1 MSSRMRVTR
10 GHTGNRR
17 SHHHIKEARLS
28 TCGNCGALH
37 IRHRMCGECGFYR
50 GRMVIDILAK
60 KQAKLKKME
69 ERNALIQKTE
79 EETQTEQKQEETKVE
94 KEEK

>member
-69 ERNALIQKTE
+69 ERNASMQEQVAE
-79 EETQTEQKQEETKVE
+79 EQTEETKTE